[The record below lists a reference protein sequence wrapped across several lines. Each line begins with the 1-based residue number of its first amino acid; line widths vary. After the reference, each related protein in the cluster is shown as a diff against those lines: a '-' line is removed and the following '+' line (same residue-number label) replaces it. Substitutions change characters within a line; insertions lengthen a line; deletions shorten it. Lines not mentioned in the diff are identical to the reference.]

1 MKNSLATFI
10 VTITL
15 FSCSQQEEN
24 KPLLES
30 IPSSFSGIDFINK
43 VENTDELNI
52 FNYRNFYNGGGV
64 GIGDINNDGL
74 ADIYLTGNTT
84 ENRLYL
90 NKGDFRF
97 EDITD
102 KASIHRKAKWST
114 GVVMVDVNTDG
125 WLDIYVCNAGYFSG
139 DNQENELFINN
150 HDLTF
155 TEQAA
160 AYGLN
165 SNGYTTHA
173 AFFDFDLDGDLDVY
187 ILNNSFIPVNTLNL
201 SDRRDLPAE
210 QWPVKDF
217 LKKGGDQ
224 LLRND
229 NGHFTD
235 ITKEAGI
242 YNSLIGFGLGVTV
255 GDVNHDSWPDLYI
268 SNDFYERDYL
278 YINNQNGTFT
288 EDIINRT
295 DHISLS
301 SMGADMADINN
312 DGYPEI
318 FVTDMLPDDDY
329 RLRSTSSF
337 ESYSVYTIK
346 QQRSFHHQYM
356 QNTLQLN
363 RGDGTFAEIAHYAG
377 VSASDWSWGALLFD
391 IDLDGLKDIYI
402 SNGILHDVTDQDF
415 IDFFADEI
423 IQRMALTGKKEE
435 IENVLKEMPSYP
447 VTNKIFRN
455 KGDLKFEDVSALW
468 SNNEP
473 SFSNGAA
480 YGDLDND
487 GDLDLVVNNVN
498 KEAYL
503 FKNHQ
508 RESGGHHFLSV
519 RLHGSKPN
527 PFAIGTT
534 LFAYAKDQI
543 FTAEIMPSRGFQ
555 SSVDYTTIIGLGEIK
570 KIDSLVIHWPGFKKS
585 VLLAPAVDTVLN
597 IYDSTG
603 IEKKWTASRN
613 GETIFHIDTTKTFV
627 SHTED
632 DFVDFFAE
640 GLLIHKLSNEGPAY
654 ARGDINGD
662 KIEDIIIGGAAGQA
676 TMLYIGSGN
685 SWILSTNSGLEKE
698 ADFEDVAALIHDL
711 DNDGDN
717 DLVIGSGGNNHL
729 PKSRNLQDRVYL
741 NDGTGHFILS
751 PNALPSN
758 GYNTSAI
765 ATDDIDLDG
774 DPDLII
780 CSRSVPG
787 NYGPP
792 PPNYIYMNDG
802 KAVFKDVT
810 DNIAPEFTF
819 SGMLTD
825 IVVSDVTGDNRPEWI
840 ITREWGSPMILSYKD
855 KQYKQVTTNLRNY
868 PGWWL
873 TVQAADLDLDG
884 DNDLV
889 LGNRGENFY
898 FSGLTID
905 QFKLWIHDF
914 DKNGTVEN
922 IVTRTINGEDIP
934 VPLKKELTEQL
945 PFLKKENLRHKDYAR
960 TTLQE
965 LLSAEQVNKALVLN
979 STYHSSVVAW
989 NNGDGTFEMDRLPAE
1004 AQLSCVTA
1012 IGIQDLNNDKKP
1024 DLLIGGNNYGM
1035 VPQFSRLDASMG
1047 NILINNGPGNWKIMR
1062 PADSGWRVKGE
1073 IKHIDIFPYNNEY
1086 VLLCVRNNDKPVVF
1100 SLGQKTDFQ

>member
-1 MKNSLATFI
+1 MKNILATII
-10 VTITL
+10 VMITL
-15 FSCSQQEEN
+15 FSCTKQEEN

-30 IPSSFSGIDFINK
+30 IPSTFSGIDFINK

-114 GVVMVDVNTDG
+114 GVVMVDINSDG

-139 DNQENELFINN
+139 DNQENELYINN

-165 SNGYTTHA
+165 NNGYTTHA

-187 ILNNSFIPVNTLNL
+187 MLNNSFIPVNTLNL

-229 NGHFTD
+229 NGHYTD
-235 ITKEAGI
+235 ITKQAGI
-242 YNSLIGFGLGVTV
+242 YSSLIGFGLGVTV
-255 GDVNHDSWPDLYI
+255 GDVNQDGWPDLYV

-278 YINNQNGTFT
+278 YINNRNGTFS
-288 EDIINRT
+288 EEIINRT

-312 DGYPEI
+312 DGSPEI

-363 RGDGTFAEIAHYAG
+363 RGDGTFSEIAHYAG

-402 SNGILHDVTDQDF
+402 SNGIQHDVTDQDF

-423 IQRMALTGKKEE
+423 IQRMALTGQKEE
-435 IENVLKEMPSYP
+435 IENVLKEMPSHP

-455 KGDLKFEDVSALW
+455 NGDLQFEDVSSLW
-468 SNNEP
+468 SKNEP

-498 KEAYL
+498 KEAFL
-503 FKNHQ
+503 FRNRQ
-508 RESGGHHFLSV
+508 RESGDHHFLSV

-527 PFAIGTT
+527 SFAIGATI
-534 LFAYAKDQI
+534 FAYARNQI

-555 SSVDYTTIIGLGEIK
+555 SSVDYTTVIGLGEIK
-570 KIDSLVIHWPGFKKS
+570 KIDSLIVHWPGFKRS
-585 VLLAPAVDTVLN
+585 ILLSPSIDTVLN

-603 IEKKWTASRN
+603 VESKLTASLN
-613 GETIFHIDTTKTFV
+613 NKKVFEIDTTKAFV

-632 DFVDFFAE
+632 DFIDFYAE

-654 ARGDINGD
+654 ARGDLNGD
-662 KIEDIIIGGAAGQA
+662 KIDDIIIGGAAGQA
-676 TMLYIGSGN
+676 TMMYIGHGN
-685 SWILSTNSGLEKE
+685 DWILSANTGLENE
-698 ADFEDVAALIHDL
+698 ADFEDVTALIHDL

-729 PKSRNLQDRVYL
+729 PQSRSMQDRVYL
-741 NDGTGHFILS
+741 NDGTGHFTLS
-751 PNALPSN
+751 PNALPPN

-765 ATDDIDLDG
+765 VTDDIDLDG
-774 DPDLII
+774 DSDLIV
-780 CSRSVPG
+780 CSRSIPG

-792 PPNYIYMNDG
+792 PPNYVYLNDG
-802 KAVFKDVT
+802 KAVFKNVT
-810 DNIAPEFTF
+810 DEIAPDFTF
-819 SGMLTD
+819 CGMVTD
-825 IVVSDVTGDNRPEWI
+825 IVVADVTGDGRPEWI
-840 ITREWGSPMILSYKD
+840 ITREWGSPMIFGYKD
-855 KQYKQVTTNLRNY
+855 NQYKPVATNLQNY

-873 TVQAADLDLDG
+873 TVQAVDLDLDG
-884 DNDLV
+884 DIDLV
-889 LGNRGENFY
+889 MGNRGENFY
-898 FSGLTID
+898 FSGLSID
-905 QFKLWIHDF
+905 QYKLWIYDF

-922 IVTRTINGEDIP
+922 IVTRTINGRDIP

-945 PFLKKENLRHKDYAR
+945 PFLKKENLRHKDFAR
-960 TTLQE
+960 TSLQD
-965 LLSAEQVNKALVLN
+965 LLPAEQLNKALVLN

-989 NNGDGTFEMDRLPAE
+989 NKGDGTFEIDRLPAE

-1012 IGIQDLNNDKKP
+1012 IEIHDLNDDKRP

-1035 VPQFSRLDASMG
+1035 LPQFSRLDAGTGS
-1047 NILINNGPGNWKIMR
+1047 ILMNYGQGKWQIMR
-1062 PADSGWRVKGE
+1062 PMDSGWRVKGE
-1073 IKHIDIFPYNNEY
+1073 IKSIDIFPYNNEY
-1086 VLLCVRNNDKPVVF
+1086 VLLCVRNNDKPVLYSF
-1100 SLGQKTDFQ
+1100 GKKIEF